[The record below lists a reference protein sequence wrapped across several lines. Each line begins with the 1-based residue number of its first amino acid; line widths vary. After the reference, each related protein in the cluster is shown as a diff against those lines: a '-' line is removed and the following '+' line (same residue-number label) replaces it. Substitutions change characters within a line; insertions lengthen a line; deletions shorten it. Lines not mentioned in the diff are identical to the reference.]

1 MIRASQITVYTTST
15 QGRLAV
21 DITFGDT
28 TCAAYYKVD
37 RRWSINNEGGKWT
50 ASATLPDGTL
60 LFCDKD
66 LAQHIHRDTL
76 TTELADIMN
85 VYNYAETKGESK

>member
-1 MIRASQITVYTTST
+1 MISASQIKVFTTST

-21 DITFGDT
+21 YVTHGDT
-28 TCAAYYKVD
+28 TC
-37 RRWSINNEGGKWT
+37 RRWHVDNEGGKWV
-50 ASATLPDGTL
+50 ASATLTDGTL

-66 LAQHIHRDTL
+66 LAQYIHRDTL

-85 VYNYAETKGESK
+85 VYNYADEIGGAS